1 MDKDVLTIILSVA
14 EIIISIALIIVI
26 LMQSKNAS
34 GLTGALGGM
43 GQSNTYWDK
52 NKGRSLEGKLTKYTK
67 ILATLFVIFALIIAF
82 IPAIFSD
89 SSASDTTTDNPAV
102 STDINSDDAADAEE
116 SDEEIVVG
124 TQASPTADLPV
135 GEAGANNAAGTATE
149 GESVDSVAENVT
161 AQ

>member
-1 MDKDVLTIILSVA
+1 MDKDVITIILSVA

-89 SSASDTTTDNPAV
+89 SSASDITTDNPAV
-102 STDINSDDAADAEE
+102 STDINSDAADTEE